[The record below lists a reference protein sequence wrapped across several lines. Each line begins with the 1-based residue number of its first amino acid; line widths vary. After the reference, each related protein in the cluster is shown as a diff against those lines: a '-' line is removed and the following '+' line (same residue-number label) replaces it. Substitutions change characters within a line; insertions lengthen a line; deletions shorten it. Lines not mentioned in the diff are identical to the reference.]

1 MRGIDK
7 NSEYFGEFE
16 KLTAGL
22 RSRIIELRKKKGL
35 TQEDMEKYELSLRQY
50 QRIEQG
56 ETTNIT
62 LSNLF
67 KIAKAFD
74 ISLHDLLSV

>member
-16 KLTAGL
+16 KLTVRL

-74 ISLHDLLSV
+74 VSVHDLLSV

>member
-7 NSEYFGEFE
+7 NSGYFDEFE
-16 KLTAGL
+16 ELTASL
-22 RSRIIELRKKKGL
+22 RSRIIELRKKKGF

-62 LSNLF
+62 LS
-67 KIAKAFD
+67 
-74 ISLHDLLSV
+74 

>member
-1 MRGIDK
+1 MRGIDE
-7 NSEYFGEFE
+7 SSDYFGEFE
-16 KLTAGL
+16 ELTARL

-74 ISLHDLLSV
+74 ISVHDLLSI